1 MRATLLL
8 ALAALAG
15 LASCTARPLL
25 IFDPSIGE
33 LARTAAADLHCSEPL
48 EIRRLTLLTRVAT
61 GCDHQAVYAYDWM
74 RDQWVW
80 DHGEGK
86 GQDRAPGPGASERTD
101 ADEFRGPMR

>member
-8 ALAALAG
+8 ALAAVATLA
-15 LASCTARPLL
+15 ACAARPLL
-25 IFDPSIGE
+25 IFDPSIGD
-33 LARTAAADLHCSEPL
+33 LARSAAADLHCSEAL
-48 EIRRLTLLTRVAT
+48 QIRRLTLLTRTVS
-61 GCDHQAVYAYDWM
+61 GCDHQAVYAYDWI

-86 GQDRAPGPGASERTD
+86 GQDRPPGLGASEQTD